1 VSIFPHVV
9 DSRYIETMKIPLLA
23 GRNLAIDDDRD
34 SEQVV
39 LINDLAAKTIFPGQD
54 PLGQIILS
62 GSGEHLVVGV
72 VGDLRHQSL
81 ELGSGFQVYFPY
93 KQMGDF
99 STLEMVVRSPLP
111 AATIAPAV
119 SAALKELDPAMPT
132 QDFWTLTATVDQAVS
147 ARRFAL
153 SLLGAFAGV
162 ALLLAGLGIYGVLSY
177 SVTERVPEIGVRMA
191 LGASAQDVR
200 QQVVG
205 RTLIL
210 TLVGIA
216 IGGMV
221 SVVGTRLLGALLFG
235 VEPTDPATFVAVAT
249 ILVLVATISGLIPAI
264 RASRTDSAAAM
275 RVG

>member
-1 VSIFPHVV
+1 V
-9 DSRYIETMKIPLLA
+9 DGWALLF
-23 GRNLAIDDDRD
+23 GI
-34 SEQVV
+34 
-39 LINDLAAKTIFPGQD
+39 
-54 PLGQIILS
+54 
-62 GSGEHLVVGV
+62 
-72 VGDLRHQSL
+72 
-81 ELGSGFQVYFPY
+81 
-93 KQMGDF
+93 
-99 STLEMVVRSPLP
+99 
-111 AATIAPAV
+111 
-119 SAALKELDPAMPT
+119 
-132 QDFWTLTATVDQAVS
+132 
-147 ARRFAL
+147 
-153 SLLGAFAGV
+153 GV
-162 ALLLAGLGIYGVLSY
+162 ALVTGLTVGIIPALQMSEG
-177 SVTERVPEIGVRMA
+177 GA

>member
-162 ALLLAGLGIYGVLSY
+162 ALLLV
-177 SVTERVPEIGVRMA
+177 GVRMA